1 MNLYIITGTTKGL
14 GKALLEAA
22 LKQANAKV
30 LTIARSPSSTSD
42 AHCNIEFDLTKPHQ
56 IGDAWEKGLAWL
68 KPSLSQ
74 ISHACLINNA
84 GVVSPVAP
92 ITGCYGSAIEHA
104 VNVNLTSPLMLM
116 HHFVSMKLPAEAS
129 KSIINISSGAAR
141 RPIASWSSYC
151 SSKAGLDMAT
161 RVVVEEA
168 AQRGWKLRAC
178 SLAPGVID
186 TPMQAQIRST
196 DPAAFAD
203 VARFQQIKDEG
214 GLAVAAD
221 VAQKIIALD
230 LAGKLPD
237 GLADI
242 REL

>member
-14 GKALLEAA
+14 GKALLDAA
-22 LKQANAKV
+22 LKQPNTKV
-30 LTIARSPSSTSD
+30 LTIARAPSTASES
-42 AHCNIEFDLTKPHQ
+42 HCNVEFDLSKPHQ
-56 IGDAWEKGLAWL
+56 LSDAWEKGLAWL
-68 KPSLSQ
+68 KPSLSH
-74 ISHACLINNA
+74 ITHAGLINNA

-92 ITGCYGSAIEHA
+92 ITGCYESAVEHA
-104 VNVNLTSPLMLM
+104 VNVNLTAPLVLM
-116 HHFVSMKLPAEAS
+116 HHFVSLNLPAAS

-141 RPIASWSSYC
+141 RPIASWSAYC

-196 DPAAFAD
+196 DPTAFAD
-203 VARFQQIKDEG
+203 VARFQQMKDEG
-214 GLAVAAD
+214 GLAIAAD

-230 LAGKLPD
+230 LAGKLPN